1 MLVYPQLG
9 TGALS
14 QFPVRKQHRT
24 RTVANRAADGS
35 SIKLADPTGEITEWQ
50 LPYAELSDG
59 ELSALEEF
67 FAAAEGTLQSFTFL
81 DPIGNLLAWSGKLDN
96 NVWAAEPLLA
106 VAGGIG
112 DPFGGTQ
119 AWRLTNRGAA
129 AQDITQ
135 TIAAPGGY
143 LYCLSAYVRSAQG
156 VTVTLLIGNG
166 RATRTATNQ
175 WTRFA
180 FAWTG
185 DAALSSTRFGL
196 EIPAG
201 SILDVFGLQV
211 EPQGAPSA
219 YKATTTGGVFEGAR
233 LADDALQVTTT
244 GVNRHSC
251 TVNIIQCKASL
262 I

>member
-24 RTVANRAADGS
+24 RTVANQAADGS
-35 SIKLADPTGEITEWQ
+35 SIKLADPNGEITEWQ

-59 ELSALEEF
+59 ELSALEQF
-67 FAAAEGTLQSFTFL
+67 FAAAEGTLNSFTFL

-96 NVWAAEPLLA
+96 SAWAPGPMLA

-119 AWRLTNRGAA
+119 ACQLTNSGAA
-129 AQDITQ
+129 AQSITQ
-135 TIAAPGGY
+135 TLAAPGGY
-143 LYCLSAYVRSAQG
+143 LYCLSAYVQSAQ
-156 VTVTLLIGNG
+156 VLTATLLIGNG
-166 RATRTATNQ
+166 RAAQTVTNQ
-175 WTRFA
+175 WTRAAFA
-180 FAWTG
+180 FSG
-185 DAALSSTRFGL
+185 DPTSASVSFGI

-211 EPQGAPSA
+211 EPQGAASA
-219 YKATTTGGVFEGAR
+219 YRATTTGGVFEDAR
-233 LADDALQVTTT
+233 LADDVLAVTTT

-251 TVNIIQCKASL
+251 TVKIFHAKHI
-262 I
+262 